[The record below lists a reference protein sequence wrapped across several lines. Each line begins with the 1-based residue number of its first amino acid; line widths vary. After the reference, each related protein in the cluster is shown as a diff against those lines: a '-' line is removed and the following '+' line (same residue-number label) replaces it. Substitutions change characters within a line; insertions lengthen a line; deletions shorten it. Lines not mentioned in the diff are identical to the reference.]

1 MSLFAK
7 IMVVVNLVLAVVFLS
22 AAGTYLNAMNDYK
35 KKSDTLTSDIAA
47 QKVSYDDQIKIRDG
61 QIRELGEQLRQ
72 LEVAKAA
79 AETGQ
84 ASAQESMKNLNEKNA
99 QLQESVER
107 LSTTYDK
114 MVEANTRLQAEKAE
128 LVDNLNTAQ
137 TDARQARDETDTA
150 NGNIAQLNQQVEDLT
165 AQLGAAQKQSMAD
178 AEKIDRQATTIALY
192 AKTFGDLP
200 GGLTP
205 IDVAGRVQAVDNE
218 MDIFVISVGDKDQ
231 VKVGHEFTVY
241 RNNDYV
247 STIVVDQVF
256 PNHASCHTKKGMKKS
271 DVKSGDEVATRL

>member
-7 IMVVVNLVLAVVFLS
+7 IMVVVNLILAVVFLS
-22 AAGTYLNAMNDYK
+22 AAGTFLGAMNDYK
-35 KKSDTLTSDIAA
+35 KESESVQAELAREKETSKTQI
-47 QKVSYDDQIKIRDG
+47 DQRDG
-61 QIRELGEQLRQ
+61 QIRELGVQLRQ
-72 LEVAKAA
+72 LEVAKAT

-114 MVEANTRLQAEKAE
+114 MVEANTRLQAEKAD
-128 LVDNLNTAQ
+128 LVNNLNTAQ

-150 NGNIAQLNQQVEDLT
+150 NGTIAQLNQQVEDLT
-165 AQLGAAQKQSMAD
+165 AQAAAAQKQSVAD
-178 AEKIDRQATTIALY
+178 AEKIDSQATTIALY